1 APGTVLPARA
11 EVAVLEAMKM
21 QHVVRAERPLRVLRH
36 AVAAGEVVDP
46 HAVLLI
52 VTDADH
58 EGDDAEAAAVDL
70 DRVRDDLA
78 EVRRRHD
85 TLLDDARPDAV
96 AKRHRLGR
104 RTARENIADLVD
116 AGSFVEYG
124 GL

>member
-1 APGTVLPARA
+1 
-11 EVAVLEAMKM
+11 
-21 QHVVRAERPLRVLRH
+21 
-36 AVAAGEVVDP
+36 
-46 HAVLLI
+46 
-52 VTDADH
+52 
-58 EGDDAEAAAVDL
+58 EAADVDL

-124 GL
+124 GLAIAAQSRRRSTEDLIVNTPADGLVTGIATINADRFGEQNSRAVVLSYDYTVLA